1 MRAAIALVV
10 LIAAWLLWPT
20 ATTQPWQKIEQE
32 RWIVSSTP
40 AHKGHPIDQ
49 PDTVECSIAGV
60 VPSPT
65 KLITYREWRELE
77 LDDPCPEGDR

>member
-1 MRAAIALVV
+1 MKVATALLVFVV
-10 LIAAWLLWPT
+10 AWLLWPT
-20 ATTQPWQKIEQE
+20 ATTQQFQKVEQE

-40 AHKGHPIDQ
+40 AYKGHPTEQ
-49 PDTVECSIAGV
+49 PDSVECSIAGV

-65 KLITYREWRELE
+65 KLVTYHQWRELE